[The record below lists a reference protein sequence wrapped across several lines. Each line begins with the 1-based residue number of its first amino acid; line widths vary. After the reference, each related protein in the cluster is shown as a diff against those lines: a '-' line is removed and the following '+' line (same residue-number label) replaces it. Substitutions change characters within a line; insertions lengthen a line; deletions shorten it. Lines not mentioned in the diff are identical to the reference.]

1 MTRVCLLGTD
11 DVALRQTLRS
21 HETARDALWTY
32 DLTEPYR
39 NAVEVE
45 TMSLGATITLL
56 NDLNWYLVRYVAD
69 TLVSEPSVSETEWL
83 SRELATEIRDGRVDP
98 DESDRYL
105 KVYGML
111 EPDDSDG
118 DETAGAVTSARR
130 LVEPMYVTRTDDSIP
145 AYDLRDVTD
154 TVVVR
159 VTESE
164 FSG

>member
-32 DLTEPYR
+32 DLTDPYR

-45 TMSLGATITLL
+45 TVSLGAAISLL

-69 TLVSEPSVSETEWL
+69 TLLREPSVSETEWL
-83 SRELATEIRDGRVDP
+83 SRELATDIRDGRIDP

-105 KVYGML
+105 KVYGVID
-111 EPDDSDG
+111 PDDSDSEETS
-118 DETAGAVTSARR
+118 DEANTARR
-130 LVEPMYVTRTDDSIP
+130 LVEPMYVTRTDGSIP
-145 AYDLRDVTD
+145 TYDLRDVTD

-164 FSG
+164 FSS